1 MGNLQSFFESGK
13 GQISVIAVIVVFFLL
28 ALIPPKNQKTPG
40 RGADVKALTISALM
54 VAAAIVLGQ
63 FKLFSMPQ
71 GGLDAL
77 LNKDPLDIL
86 AYQYDIVC
94 NGVEL
99 SSGAVRNHDLDIMQ
113 ATPRRT

>member
-63 FKLFSMPQ
+63 FKLFSMPPGRLRYSPVQ
-71 GGLDAL
+71 PSNSAL
-77 LNKDPLDIL
+77 CLLSGNKKRC
-86 AYQYDIVC
+86 YC
-94 NGVEL
+94 
-99 SSGAVRNHDLDIMQ
+99 RNV
-113 ATPRRT
+113 RRTP